1 MYTIP
6 IDQQVFFHP
15 KALCSSV
22 SIGTVTRPAEF
33 RFIITLALHFRQLG
47 QLIFRSTKGPR
58 LFPNS
63 WGINNQAVL
72 QKFKQP
78 LSEAQLVSFLKQMA
92 PVQKQQFLSHVINSI
107 LKGVSVNTH
116 KTSKIFCGIYSN
128 KKWVSQRDA
137 SVFVTNNTEYLI

>member
-33 RFIITLALHFRQLG
+33 WFIITLALHFRQLG
-47 QLIFRSTKGPR
+47 QLIFCSTKGPR

-78 LSEAQLVSFLKQMA
+78 LSETQLVSFLKQIEI
-92 PVQKQQFLSHVINSI
+92 VVSELELSHVINRYFV
-107 LKGVSVNTH
+107 KA
-116 KTSKIFCGIYSN
+116 
-128 KKWVSQRDA
+128 SQ
-137 SVFVTNNTEYLI
+137 